1 MAKSEKISTIV
12 SPISIKW
19 IGLILATIVS
29 GLFSCTTAKK
39 SMYFPNI
46 EQSDIRIDSAGRE
59 AARKVYPGDR
69 VVVQIFTVDEEGNKA
84 LNPLQKMAS
93 EQGDGLLVDP
103 SGFIELPT
111 LGSFFVKGK
120 TPAVIRDEIRQKV
133 DVLYRDATV
142 YCTITGRVVV
152 LSSLNQ
158 MGAGANGVGGAGVVS
173 VPLRD
178 ERLTIPE
185 VLSGMRSTNL
195 KLNKTWIIREVDGKR
210 QIVKI
215 NLNSAEV
222 LKSPFFYLRNNDVIY
237 IEPNRF
243 NQFIEAN
250 LPFRNL
256 VGILAG
262 FSGLALAVVLA
273 TK

>member
-1 MAKSEKISTIV
+1 MKLLQVLSKFAFAKLNGMQLIV
-12 SPISIKW
+12 
-19 IGLILATIVS
+19 LVLFA
-29 GLFSCTTAKK
+29 GLFSCTTARK

-46 EQSDIRIDSAGRE
+46 EQTEIRIDSAGRE

-69 VVVQIFTVDEEGNKA
+69 VAIQIVTVDEEGNKA
-84 LNPLQKMAS
+84 LNPLQKFAS
-93 EQGDGLLVDP
+93 EQGEGLLVDP
-103 SGFIELPT
+103 AGFIEIPT
-111 LGSFFVKGK
+111 LGKFFVKGK
-120 TPAVIRDEIRQKV
+120 TSAIIRDEIRQKV

-142 YCTITGRVVV
+142 YCTITGRVVI
-152 LSSLNQ
+152 LNSISQ
-158 MGAGANGVGGAGVVS
+158 MGAGGSGGGAGVVS

-185 VLSGMRSTNL
+185 VLSGIRSTNL
-195 KLNKTWIIREVDGKR
+195 KLSKTWIIREVDGKR
-210 QIVKI
+210 QVAKL

-222 LKSPFFYLRNNDVIY
+222 FKSPFFYLRNNDVIY

-256 VGILAG
+256 IGIIAG
-262 FSGLALAVVLA
+262 FSGLALAVVIA

>member
-1 MAKSEKISTIV
+1 MIFFHISAMKQFKMRCSYIFV
-12 SPISIKW
+12 
-19 IGLILATIVS
+19 GLMSFLV
-29 GLFSCTTAKK
+29 FSCTTARK
-39 SMYFPNI
+39 SMFFPNI

-69 VVVQIFTVDEEGNKA
+69 VAVQIVTVDEEGNKA

-103 SGFIELPT
+103 SGFIEIPT
-111 LGSFFVKGK
+111 LGRFFVKGK
-120 TPAVIRDEIRQKV
+120 TPTVIRDEIRDKV

-142 YCTITGRVVV
+142 YCTITGRVIILNS
-152 LSSLNQ
+152 LSQ
-158 MGAGANGVGGAGVVS
+158 MGSGGSGAGGAGVLS

-185 VLSGMRSTNL
+185 VLSGIRSSNL
-195 KLNKTWIIREVDGKR
+195 KLSKTWIIREVDGKR
-210 QIVKI
+210 QIAKI

-250 LPFRNL
+250 QPFRNL

-262 FSGLALAVVLA
+262 FSGLALALVLA
-273 TK
+273 SK